1 MEQLPDNN
9 VSPAPSRSKN
19 YLIWSLFLLAGL
31 LVGASFGYRVGQAQR
46 EPVQVVVTATPGT
59 AAQAGAPSA
68 ETSTDKEPALPKS
81 LMDVVLADARH
92 FQGSP
97 DAPVTM
103 IEFSDF
109 K

>member
-9 VSPAPSRSKN
+9 VAQAPSRSKN
-19 YLIWSLFLLAGL
+19 YLGWGLFLLAGL
-31 LVGASFGYRVGQAQR
+31 LVGAAFGYRLGQEQR

-68 ETSTDKEPALPKS
+68 ETLTDKEPALPRS

-97 DAPVTM
+97 NAPVTM